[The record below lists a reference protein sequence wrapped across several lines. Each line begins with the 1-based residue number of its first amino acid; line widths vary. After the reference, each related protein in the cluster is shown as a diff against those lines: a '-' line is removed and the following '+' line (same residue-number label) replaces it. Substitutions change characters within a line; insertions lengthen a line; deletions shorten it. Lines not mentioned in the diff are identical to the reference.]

1 MESTGVLWI
10 PLYELLES
18 AGIVLYLVNA
28 RHLKTVP
35 GRKTDV
41 LDCQWLQQLHS
52 YGLLRRSF
60 RPCEEVCML
69 RTLQRDKT
77 TLVADAGRKVQ
88 HMQKAL
94 QQMNVLIHHAVT
106 DITGRTG
113 MAIIEAILQGE
124 HDPKKLA
131 QLRDRRCKKS
141 KEYIAEALSGNF
153 REDHLFS
160 LAQAYAGYQAIEKQI
175 ALYEQQILNYLKRM
189 EQKRDP
195 NQDPLPP
202 HPNKTKQREMNRKA
216 QQPLREML
224 YAWSGVDL
232 TRIDGISATTAEV
245 ILSELGC
252 DLSAFP
258 TEKHFASY
266 LGLAPHTPI
275 SGGKRLR
282 KRQKSMAATRA
293 GQALRIAASSL
304 KRSRT
309 ALGASLR
316 RLARKHGF
324 AVAVH
329 ATARKLAL
337 LVYRMLRFGLD
348 YVDQGQQ
355 AYEEHFKQRRINIL
369 QHMAEQ
375 LGMRLLKQEK
385 KDNTETPVTSPTPVA
400 SSTPTQH

>member
-1 MESTGVLWI
+1 MSGPANQTKNDRRPFAGLVHPHAAGIDLGSREHWVSVPADADPNPVRPFGTTTPQLRKLLAWLKACHIDTVAMESTGVLWI

-141 KEYIAEALSGNF
+141 KEYIAQALSGNF

-195 NQDPLPP
+195 NQVPLPP
-202 HPNKTKQREMNRKA
+202 HPNKTNMPTKNTSSNAESTSFSIWPNN
-216 QQPLREML
+216 
-224 YAWSGVDL
+224 
-232 TRIDGISATTAEV
+232 SACA
-245 ILSELGC
+245 C
-252 DLSAFP
+252 
-258 TEKHFASY
+258 
-266 LGLAPHTPI
+266 
-275 SGGKRLR
+275 
-282 KRQKSMAATRA
+282 
-293 GQALRIAASSL
+293 
-304 KRSRT
+304 
-309 ALGASLR
+309 
-316 RLARKHGF
+316 
-324 AVAVH
+324 
-329 ATARKLAL
+329 
-337 LVYRMLRFGLD
+337 
-348 YVDQGQQ
+348 
-355 AYEEHFKQRRINIL
+355 
-369 QHMAEQ
+369 
-375 LGMRLLKQEK
+375 
-385 KDNTETPVTSPTPVA
+385 
-400 SSTPTQH
+400 